1 LNSMFDE
8 LIPFLIIGLVVVFL
22 VMLVARLRA

>member
-1 LNSMFDE
+1 MFDE
-8 LIPFLIIGLVVVFL
+8 LIPFLMIGLIVVFL